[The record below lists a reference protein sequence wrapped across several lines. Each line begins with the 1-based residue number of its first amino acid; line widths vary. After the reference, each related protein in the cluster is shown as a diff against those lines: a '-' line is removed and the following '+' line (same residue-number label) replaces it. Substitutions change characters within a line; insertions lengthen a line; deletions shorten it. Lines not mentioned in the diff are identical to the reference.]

1 MSKKI
6 IYLLLS
12 LLMALSLVF
21 ASCKKN
27 NSITGGDIATP
38 PNEEDNTSGIV
49 DESTG
54 LIKDFGSLPTDKVI
68 KKETIFQGDGA
79 NYLRNPVVVVLG
91 SDRSKVAVFGEK
103 RYRSKGAAN
112 DVGINGTDYVDIV
125 VRVSQNAGVR
135 FGAEEIVSQ
144 TKTAVQSAEK
154 SHGAPVVFKVGD
166 EKVIVV
172 ASAGAGIART
182 EEAASVKTPSR
193 IDYIVGS
200 LSGEGFTWESDWKTL
215 DLNGG
220 SASDGKTKLL
230 TTIQAIK
237 TGNNSYTFEQMG
249 TQSARGFVSSSS
261 GSYTLILPVIMAQQG
276 TTTTSSD
283 IKELM
288 GVYFVKGTYNGSGDV
303 TWDNLGSSTT
313 YVAFDAKSENSF
325 SKYKEAQ
332 VITGTTDSDVKF
344 IAVPSPWGSPV
355 TGQFGFGS
363 GMKQPSAT
371 SINGHDGAPGYLT
384 LKWYGDQQYNPQN
397 YKSENSPN
405 QSLFMGVKGDAAN
418 VTLYLVDK
426 DTLDNATRSYLVNAV
441 GKSSSIDV
449 LGDGTIVTAAEEGA
463 NGDRNYYTSFT
474 RYSQSYLNSLLQ

>member
-79 NYLRNPVVVVLG
+79 NYLRNPAVVVLG

-166 EKVIVV
+166 EKVVVV

-182 EEAASVKTPSR
+182 ADYASAKTPSR

-200 LSGEGFTWESDWKTL
+200 LSGEGFTWESDWQTL
-215 DLNGG
+215 DINGG
-220 SASDGKTKLL
+220 SSDGKTKLL

-237 TGNNSYTFEQMG
+237 TGNGSDTFEQMG
-249 TQSARGFVSSSS
+249 TQTARGFVSSSGS
-261 GSYTLILPVIMAQQG
+261 SYTLILPVIMAQQG
-276 TTTTSSD
+276 TTSD

-288 GVYFVKGTYNGSGDV
+288 GVYFVKGEYNNSGSTV
-303 TWDNLGSSTT
+303 TWTSLGTEGEQSALVFGAKTDT
-313 YVAFDAKSENSF
+313 AFSV
-325 SKYKEAQ
+325 YKEVQ
-332 VITGTTDSDVKF
+332 VIAGTDINTVKA
-344 IAVPSPWGSPV
+344 IDVPSPWGKPV
-355 TGQFGFGS
+355 TTAFALSTGKNTPTQS
-363 GMKQPSAT
+363 TIS
-371 SINGHDGAPGYLT
+371 GHDGAPGYLT
-384 LKWYGDQQYNPQN
+384 LKWYGDQQYTPTT
-397 YKSENSPN
+397 YDYSSSADK
-405 QSLFMGVKGDAAN
+405 SLFLGVKGDAAN

-426 DTLDNATRSYLVNAV
+426 DTLNNATGSYLVNAV
-441 GKSSSIDV
+441 GKSGSIDV

-474 RYSQSYLNSLLQ
+474 RYSQAYLTSLLK

>member
-6 IYLLLS
+6 IYLLS

-38 PNEEDNTSGIV
+38 PDEEDNTSGIV

-79 NYLRNPVVVVLG
+79 NYLRNPVVVVMG
-91 SDRSKVAVFGEK
+91 AKSNQVAVFGEK

-112 DVGINGTDYVDIV
+112 DVGINGTDVVDII
-125 VRVSQNAGVR
+125 VRVSANAGVR
-135 FGAEEIVSQ
+135 FGSEAIVGANA
-144 TKTAVQSAEK
+144 TSADN

-166 EKVIVV
+166 NKVVVV

-182 EEAASVKTPSR
+182 ADYAGNKTPSR
-193 IDYIVGS
+193 IDYIIGT
-200 LSGEGFTWESDWKTL
+200 LNGETFNWGAGWKTL
-215 DLNGG
+215 DINGG
-220 SASDGKTKLL
+220 AQSAEKTKLL
-230 TTIQAIK
+230 EEVQKIN
-237 TGNNSYTFEQMG
+237 TGNASYKFDQMG
-249 TQSARGFVSSSS
+249 TQSARGLVSSSGS
-261 GSYTLILPVIMAQQG
+261 SYTLILPVIMAQQG
-276 TTTTSSD
+276 TTTD

-288 GVYFVKGTYNGSGDV
+288 GVYFVKGTYNGNGDV
-303 TWDNLGSSTT
+303 TWENLSSSTT
-313 YVAFDAKSENSF
+313 YVAFNAKSENSF

-363 GMKQPSAT
+363 GMNQPSAT

-384 LKWYGDQQYNPQN
+384 LKWYGDQN
-397 YKSENSPN
+397 YTPESYKNDSSSADK
-405 QSLFMGVKGDAAN
+405 SLFLGVKGDAAN

-426 DTLDNATRSYLVNAV
+426 DTLNNATRSYLVNAV
-441 GKSSSIDV
+441 GKSGSIDV